1 MAVEKRETLE
11 LYVATNLDWW
21 KPTQQD
27 LLARDVRINGVCLR
41 RLDPEY
47 YAWLRH
53 KMLLA
58 EKAVESG
65 RISLLAFEFLL
76 VRFNE
81 IHIWA
86 EDRFGREKLA
96 GAMKS
101 LDRASYLVP
110 RQEAASSEVTGKEEM
125 NPAVPAQEE
134 SEPAPS
140 NNPKGKPK
148 KRFQGVSGNTETMF
162 PYFQS

>member
-1 MAVEKRETLE
+1 MGKRETMFG
-11 LYVATNLDWW
+11 LYVATNLDSW
-21 KPTQQD
+21 KPARQD
-27 LLARDVRINGVCLR
+27 LLARDVRINGVCFR

-65 RISLLAFEFLL
+65 RIPLLAFESLL

-86 EDRFGREKLA
+86 GNLFGRETLA

-101 LDRASYLVP
+101 LDPAIYPAP
-110 RQEAASSEVTGKEEM
+110 RQGAAPSEATGKEEM
-125 NPAVPAQEE
+125 NPAAPPREE
-134 SEPAPS
+134 LEQPAPS
-140 NNPKGKPK
+140 NNPKRKPK

>member
-1 MAVEKRETLE
+1 MEKRETLE
-11 LYVATNLDWW
+11 LYVATNLDSW
-21 KPTQQD
+21 KPTPQG

-65 RISLLAFEFLL
+65 RIPLLAFESLL

-101 LDRASYLVP
+101 LDPAIYLAP

>member
-1 MAVEKRETLE
+1 
-11 LYVATNLDWW
+11 
-21 KPTQQD
+21 
-27 LLARDVRINGVCLR
+27 
-41 RLDPEY
+41 
-47 YAWLRH
+47 
-53 KMLLA
+53 MLLA

-65 RISLLAFEFLL
+65 RIPLLAFESLL

-86 EDRFGREKLA
+86 EDRFGRETLA

-101 LDRASYLVP
+101 LDPAIYLVP
-110 RQEAASSEVTGKEEM
+110 RQEAAPSEVTGKEEM
-125 NPAVPAQEE
+125 NPAAPAQEE
-134 SEPAPS
+134 SEPAPQ
-140 NNPKGKPK
+140 NNPKRKPK

>member
-1 MAVEKRETLE
+1 MEKRETLE
-11 LYVATNLDWW
+11 LYVATNLDSW

-27 LLARDVRINGVCLR
+27 LLARDVRVNGVCFR

-65 RISLLAFEFLL
+65 RIPLLAFESLL

-86 EDRFGREKLA
+86 GNLFGRETLA

-101 LDRASYLVP
+101 LDPAIYLAP
-110 RQEAASSEVTGKEEM
+110 RQEAAPSEVTGKEEM
-125 NPAVPAQEE
+125 NPAVPPQEE

>member
-21 KPTQQD
+21 KPTPQD
-27 LLARDVRINGVCLR
+27 LLARDVRVNGFCFR

-65 RISLLAFEFLL
+65 RIPLLAYESLL

-86 EDRFGREKLA
+86 EDRFGRETLA

-101 LDRASYLVP
+101 LDRAGYLVP
-110 RQEAASSEVTGKEEM
+110 RQEAAPSEVM
-125 NPAVPAQEE
+125 NPAAPPREE
-134 SEPAPS
+134 LEQPAPS
-140 NNPKGKPK
+140 NNPKRKPK
-148 KRFQGVSGNTETMF
+148 KRSQGVSGNTETMF

>member
-27 LLARDVRINGVCLR
+27 LLARDVRVNGFCFR

-65 RISLLAFEFLL
+65 RIPLLAYESLL

-96 GAMKS
+96 DAMKS
-101 LDRASYLVP
+101 LDQAGYLVP

>member
-1 MAVEKRETLE
+1 MEKRETLE
-11 LYVATNLDWW
+11 LYVATNLDSW

-27 LLARDVRINGVCLR
+27 LLARDVRVNGVCFR

-65 RISLLAFEFLL
+65 RIPLLAYESLL

-96 GAMKS
+96 DAMKS
-101 LDRASYLVP
+101 LDRASYLGP
-110 RQEAASSEVTGKEEM
+110 RQEAASSEVTDKEEM
-125 NPAVPAQEE
+125 NSAVPAQEE

>member
-11 LYVATNLDWW
+11 LYVATNLDSW

-27 LLARDVRINGVCLR
+27 LLARDVRVNGVCFR

-65 RISLLAFEFLL
+65 RIPLLAFESLL

-86 EDRFGREKLA
+86 EDRFGRETLA

-101 LDRASYLVP
+101 LDLAGYLVP
-110 RQEAASSEVTGKEEM
+110 RQEAASSEVM
-125 NPAVPAQEE
+125 NPALPPREE
-134 SEPAPS
+134 SDLAPS